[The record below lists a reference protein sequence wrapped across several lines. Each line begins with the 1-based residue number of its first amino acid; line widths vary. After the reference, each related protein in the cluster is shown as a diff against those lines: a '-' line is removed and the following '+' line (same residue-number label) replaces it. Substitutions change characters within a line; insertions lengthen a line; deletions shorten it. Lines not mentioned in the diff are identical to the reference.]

1 MRFRYLLIMVQAG
14 MLWCASGL
22 GSARV
27 GAQEPPSRYDRKDA
41 SEPSAV
47 PAAPSGKTT
56 ASPAANAGNPQA
68 SPKAAAGK
76 PQASPEAEAG
86 KEVVEVKPVGTA
98 EEETIYSME
107 LRHVDLRDLLRL
119 LAHNYHLNIA
129 IDKDVTG
136 EVTASFERVTLREAL
151 DTLLSLHGYRIEQH
165 GNIMQVTKNL
175 VTQLFVL
182 NSVEA
187 RTLLESGGAGAAA
200 AGAGAEAGGGATG
213 GSANTIFDLLS
224 PDGKILLGQQPN
236 SLMVVDHIENI
247 RMITEYLGMVD
258 RNMVNKVFKLK
269 YIQASTLL
277 GLAAPVESDTTS
289 SSSTTTSTGTGSGT
303 SSGST
308 ALTGTN

>member
-1 MRFRYLLIMVQAG
+1 MVQAG
-14 MLWCASGL
+14 MLWCAFGL
-22 GSARV
+22 GGARV
-27 GAQEPPSRYDRKDA
+27 GAQEPPAHDDRKDA

-56 ASPAANAGNPQA
+56 APPAAN
-68 SPKAAAGK
+68 AGK
-76 PQASPEAEAG
+76 PQASPEVDEG
-86 KEVVEVKPVGTA
+86 KEVVEVKPVGTQ
-98 EEETIYSME
+98 EQETIYSME

-119 LAHNYHLNIA
+119 LAHDYHLNIA

-200 AGAGAEAGGGATG
+200 AGAGAEAGGGATTG
-213 GSANTIFDLLS
+213 AANTIFDLLS
-224 PDGKILLGQQPN
+224 PDGKIFLGQQPN

-247 RMITEYLGMVD
+247 RTITEYLGMVD
-258 RNMVNKVFKLK
+258 RNMVSKVFKLK

-277 GLAAPVESDTTS
+277 GVAAPVESQTTS
-289 SSSTTTSTGTGSGT
+289 SSSSTTASTGSET

-308 ALTGTN
+308 ALTGTK